1 MIAVKITSGI
11 KKERIIG
18 KKLTIFTPLVLKI
31 ISSLSD
37 RSLENVI
44 KTPRKA
50 AKERV
55 VPIELNVENSIRGRT
70 ISGGVAPDAALPR
83 SLTSAIVS
91 TIVNNAQKISPA

>member
-11 KKERIIG
+11 KKEMIIG
-18 KKLTIFTPLVLKI
+18 KKSTIFAPLVLKI

-37 RSLENVI
+37 CSLENVI
-44 KTPRKA
+44 KTARKA
-50 AKERV
+50 DKESV
-55 VPIELNVENSIRGRT
+55 VPIELNVENRM
-70 ISGGVAPDAALPR
+70 SGSTMFGDVAPEAALPR